1 MQIYMALPIFAIE
14 KKLLCGGKKIEMI
27 RSGGDKRQYDSFA
40 WSGKVK
46 KGPTTF
52 ESKFHNQQSK

>member
-1 MQIYMALPIFAIE
+1 MQFYMALSVFTIE

-27 RSGGDKRQYDSFA
+27 RSGEIRDNTTILHEVRRYI
-40 WSGKVK
+40 

-52 ESKFHNQQSK
+52 ESKFHN